1 MGTQRIEYSDTI
13 PALLNVSREL
23 FEQEAKMTLAV
34 KLFEMGG
41 LSSGHAASLA
51 GVSRVVFLLTGQHF
65 GTPSTAWDQT
75 EFEYEFTYIP

>member
-34 KLFEMGG
+34 KLFENGG
-41 LSSGHAASLA
+41 
-51 GVSRVVFLLTGQHF
+51 
-65 GTPSTAWDQT
+65 
-75 EFEYEFTYIP
+75 